1 MILKKKIIKPGG
13 IKPSSRKTN
22 FGALIIVFNKFMP
35 KLRLKICVFIKK
47 QPVTVVHEALPRI
60 THLSSTPIL
69 FEFS

>member
-1 MILKKKIIKPGG
+1 MILKKKL
-13 IKPSSRKTN
+13 SSLVALNHLPEKQH
-22 FGALIIVFNKFMP
+22 FDALIIVSNKFML

-47 QPVTVVHEALPRI
+47 QPVTVVHKALPRI

>member
-1 MILKKKIIKPGG
+1 MILKKNIIKLGG
-13 IKPSSRKTN
+13 IKPTSRKTN
-22 FGALIIVFNKFMP
+22 FDALIIASNKFMP

-47 QPVTVVHEALPRI
+47 QPVTVVHETLPRI

>member
-1 MILKKKIIKPGG
+1 MILKKFL
-13 IKPSSRKTN
+13 SSLVALNHLPEKQN
-22 FGALIIVFNKFMP
+22 FDALIIVSNKFML